1 MYTSHNFH
9 YKIKINMQ
17 PKINYSLNFLY
28 YYYYLFFCRLIGA
41 NAFIEVNH
49 NTRRMKNINF

>member
-17 PKINYSLNFLY
+17 PKI
-28 YYYYLFFCRLIGA
+28 CRLIGA